1 MPQDRQDAY
10 RNYFAALHDFSQSR
24 FGVVADI
31 SDLHIYIV
39 DAACGGIVSG
49 GSTLGTGIDHLTFG
63 DECMDD
69 RGLFEGYNSAH
80 IAEAYFHLLV
90 DWSPFSAMPDWTT
103 GWILNGSM
111 LYFSRLWVDH
121 HQAVPYD
128 AYRNGAISIV
138 SSTRHEIPPLS
149 QDPDVAGSFSLAFL
163 AIDYLAEQTSATKPI
178 DYFAAARRST
188 PSRFAQDFQSVFG
201 ISPDEFYDYFAA
213 HRAAG
218 FPQPGASFGPTPTPT
233 DTPTSTPEPESPT
246 PTYTP
251 THTPTITPTP
261 ESPTPTYT
269 PVSGGQIDNR
279 VSELERQTGML
290 QQLIQNLQALIQALT
305 ARMDAIDGGSLQPTH
320 TPTPTTTPS
329 PPPTSVPGTDPTP
342 VTTPVTDNA
351 CIEQIELAALIA
363 GTTIAGSWTPDCLT
377 ANPEPTNLTIEFFAK
392 FYTFTLDGRERE
404 ELEIRI
410 TSDET
415 PYIFLMAGEGT
426 DGEVIAQFAVEPGEQ
441 TQLALGPGSYTM
453 EVSTDGSGVTGDFTL
468 ELNLRR

>member
-24 FGVVADI
+24 FGVVADTG
-31 SDLHIYIV
+31 DLQIYIV
-39 DAACGGIVSG
+39 DGACGGIVSG
-49 GSTLGTGIDHLTFG
+49 GSPIDHLTFG

-69 RGLFEGYNSAH
+69 RGLFGEFNAVS
-80 IAEAYFHLLV
+80 IADAYFRLLV
-90 DWSPFSAMPDWTT
+90 DWSIFSAVPDWTT
-103 GWILNGSM
+103 QWMLYGSM
-111 LYFSRLWVDH
+111 SYFSSLWVDH
-121 HQAVPYD
+121 HQAISYEGI
-128 AYRNGAISIV
+128 RNNRASYLSRVG
-138 SSTRHEIPPLS
+138 HEIPPLS
-149 QDPDVAGSFSLAFL
+149 QDSVTVAGSFFLAFL

-188 PSRFAQDFQSVFG
+188 PTRFAEDFQSVFG
-201 ISPDEFYDYFAA
+201 ISPDEFYDYFAT

-218 FPQPGASFGPTPTPT
+218 FPQPGAPFGPTPTPT
-233 DTPTSTPEPESPT
+233 DTPTTTPAPESPT

-269 PVSGGQIDNR
+269 PVTGGQIDNR

-305 ARMDAIDGGSLQPTH
+305 TRLDAIDGGAAQPTH
-320 TPTPTTTPS
+320 TPTPTATPS
-329 PPPTSVPGTDPTP
+329 PTPTSVPGTDPTP
-342 VTTPVTDNA
+342 VTDNA
-351 CIEQIELAALIA
+351 CIERIELAALIA
-363 GTTIAGSWTPDCLT
+363 GTTITGSWTPDCLT
-377 ANPEPTNLTIEFFAK
+377 ANPDPANPTVEFFAK
-392 FYTFTLDGRERE
+392 FYTFTLDGRE

-410 TSDET
+410 TSDDT

-426 DGEVIAQFAVEPGEQ
+426 AGEVIGRFAVEPGEQ
-441 TQLALGPGSYTM
+441 TQLVLDPGSYTM
-453 EVSTDGSGVTGDFTL
+453 EVTTDGSGVTGNFTL

>member
-1 MPQDRQDAY
+1 M
-10 RNYFAALHDFSQSR
+10 
-24 FGVVADI
+24 
-31 SDLHIYIV
+31 
-39 DAACGGIVSG
+39 
-49 GSTLGTGIDHLTFG
+49 GTGIDHLTFG

-128 AYRNGAISIV
+128 VYRNGAISIV

-178 DYFAAARRST
+178 DYFTAARRST

-201 ISPDEFYDYFAA
+201 ISPDEFYGYFAA

-233 DTPTSTPEPESPT
+233 DTPTSTPAPESPT

-251 THTPTITPTP
+251 THTPTTTPTP

-290 QQLIQNLQALIQALT
+290 QQLIQNLQSLIQALT

-329 PPPTSVPGTDPTP
+329 PTPTSVPGTDPTP
-342 VTTPVTDNA
+342 VIASA
-351 CIEQIELAALIA
+351 CIEQVELAALIA
-363 GTTIAGSWTPDCLT
+363 GTTIAGTWTPDCLT
-377 ANPEPTNLTIEFFAK
+377 ANPDPTGTYYAK
-392 FYTFTLDGRERE
+392 FYTFTLDGLE

-415 PYIFLMAGEGT
+415 PYIYLMAGEGT
-426 DGEVIAQFAVEPGEQ
+426 DGEVVHYGQIPQGDM
-441 TQLALGPGSYTM
+441 TQLILNPGSYTL
-453 EVSTDGSGVTGDFTL
+453 EVTTNSSGVTGDFNL
-468 ELNLRR
+468 WMGLRR